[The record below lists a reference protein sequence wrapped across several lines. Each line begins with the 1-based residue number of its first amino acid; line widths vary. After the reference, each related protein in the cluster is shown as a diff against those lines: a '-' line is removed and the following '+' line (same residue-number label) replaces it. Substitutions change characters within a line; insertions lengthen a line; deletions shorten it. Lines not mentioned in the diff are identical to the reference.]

1 MKIRNLPLLTVLLC
15 MTQSSVAATIESR
28 SLKLSGD
35 YADDMQNKIDA
46 QAQEIRQLLGRIEV
60 LEHSLAGLK
69 ERVDV
74 IDNMPTDRQSAQIN
88 ESAPAAEL
96 QAASLMEDD
105 IFSEAVEVKK
115 PAASLPAIAK
125 TPNVDESKEK
135 KLYDAALAALK
146 DNRLEIAEEKFSSF
160 INDYPKSSMQSNA
173 YFWYGET
180 FFKRNMFDKAAI
192 NYLKGYKQY
201 PKGSKAADSL
211 LKLALSLGELKKK
224 TETCTMLTKLDAE
237 FPSRPA
243 SSIKRAKDAKVKF
256 GCK

>member
-1 MKIRNLPLLTVLLC
+1 MKIRNLPLLILLLC
-15 MTQSSVAATIESR
+15 MAQGAFATTIESR
-28 SLKLSGD
+28 PLKLSGN
-35 YADDMQNKIDA
+35 YADDLQNKIDT
-46 QAQEIRQLLGRIEV
+46 QGQEIRQLLGRIEV
-60 LEHSLAGLK
+60 LEYSLAGLK

-74 IDNMPTDRQSAQIN
+74 IDSIPTDRQSTQMI
-88 ESAPAAEL
+88 EPITVPAAH
-96 QAASLMEDD
+96 ASASVDD
-105 IFSEAVEVKK
+105 IFSEPVEVKK
-115 PAASLPAIAK
+115 PAASIPALAK
-125 TPNVDESKEK
+125 NPNVDESKEK

-146 DNRLEIAEEKFSSF
+146 DNRLEIAEEKFASF
-160 INDYPKSSMQSNA
+160 IKDYPKSSMQSNA

>member
-1 MKIRNLPLLTVLLC
+1 MKTINLASLIVLIC
-15 MTQSSVAATIESR
+15 ITQGAFAATIESR
-28 SLKLSGD
+28 PLKLSGD
-35 YADDMQNKIDA
+35 YADEMQNKIDS
-46 QAQEIRQLLGRIEV
+46 QVQEIRHLLGRIEV

-69 ERVDV
+69 ERVDL
-74 IDNMPTDRQSAQIN
+74 IDSMPTDRQSAQIT
-88 ESAPAAEL
+88 ESMPTA
-96 QAASLMEDD
+96 QSQSGSTDDD
-105 IFSEAVEVKK
+105 IFSEPVEIKK
-115 PAASLPAIAK
+115 PVISTVVPVK
-125 TPNVDESKEK
+125 NSNVDESKEK

-146 DNRLEIAEEKFSSF
+146 DNRLEIAEEKFASF
-160 INDYPKSSMQSNA
+160 IKDYPKSSQQSNA

-211 LKLALSLGELKKK
+211 LKLALSLGELSKK
-224 TETCTMLTKLDAE
+224 TETCTMLAKLDAE

-243 SSIKRAKDAKVKF
+243 SSIKRARDAKVKF

>member
-15 MTQSSVAATIESR
+15 MAQGAFATTIESR
-28 SLKLSGD
+28 PLKLS
-35 YADDMQNKIDA
+35 AAFEDDMQNKIDT
-46 QAQEIRQLLGRIEV
+46 QVQEIRQLLGRIEV
-60 LEHSLAGLK
+60 LEHSLAGLR

-74 IDNMPTDRQSAQIN
+74 IDSMPTDRQSAQMA
-88 ESAPAAEL
+88 ESVPAAHV
-96 QAASLMEDD
+96 QAASVDD
-105 IFSEAVEVKK
+105 IFSEPVEVKK
-115 PAASLPAIAK
+115 PAASLPVLAK

-135 KLYDAALAALK
+135 KLYDAALVALK

-160 INDYPKSSMQSNA
+160 IKDYPKSSMQSNA

-224 TETCTMLTKLDAE
+224 TETCTMLAKLDAE

-243 SSIKRAKDAKVKF
+243 SSVKRAKDAKVKF